1 MAQPAGNIPT
11 GNNLRLTAGRLGRVT
26 SLLSSCFTLAGSWE
40 STGDPS
46 GLAFPGRK
54 ASGESGN

>member
-1 MAQPAGNIPT
+1 MAKLAGNIPT

-54 ASGESGN
+54 ASRESGN